1 MSRVYY
7 LSGRSKKKIPV
18 ALTGI
23 SHGKDSSF
31 RSFYLIPGSA
41 ELFIRVLDL
50 PPVPKRELANVIQ
63 MQIPGIY
70 PGSSQYHEFDFLPFQ
85 HEKGWRVVLYI
96 LKKQFLDEL
105 SRSFPEYQFISAFD
119 IFRHTTQS
127 SSYTAFLF
135 FPDFLEVWQIDEN
148 VPSKVTRI
156 PVTNLLN
163 QRVKKILSGDDIRE
177 RPHLFFTMDD
187 EQEIV
192 RKSIL
197 QDLSDSQESLNGEKT
212 GSWKTFSDCLSSLHV
227 DKRLFMKEEKP
238 FFDKASFVMSII
250 AFFTSLVLL
259 VSSFLL
265 SGDIGIEKKRVDD
278 ELNTL
283 RKEASLVQEE
293 LGSIDLLR
301 EELTAIKERVP
312 FNPYDLLSSVY
323 AILGS
328 SSKVSSLSVK
338 GKELTIVL
346 QTRDAIAKIEE
357 FNEYFSNVR
366 VSNIR
371 QMENGLESFT
381 LWAEVSR

>member
-7 LSGRSKKKIPV
+7 LSGRSRKKTPV
-18 ALTGI
+18 ALAGS
-23 SHGKDSSF
+23 SHRKDNSFSSL
-31 RSFYLIPGSA
+31 YLIPGSA
-41 ELFIRVLDL
+41 ELFIRVLEL

-70 PGSSQYHEFDFLPFQ
+70 PGSSQDHEFDFLPFP
-85 HEKGWRVVLYI
+85 HKKGWRVVLYI

-105 SRSFPEYQFISAFD
+105 SRSFPEYQLISAFD

-127 SSYTAFLF
+127 PSYNAFLF

-156 PVTNLLN
+156 PETNLLRE
-163 QRVKKILSGDDIRE
+163 RVQKILSEDDIKE
-177 RPHLFFTMDD
+177 RPLYFFTLDD
-187 EQEIV
+187 EQEMV
-192 RKSIL
+192 RESIMP
-197 QDLSDSQESLNGEKT
+197 EGGKT

-238 FFDKASFVMSII
+238 FFDRASFIMSIV
-250 AFFTSLVLL
+250 AFFGSLVILI
-259 VSSFLL
+259 SGFLL
-265 SGDIGIEKKRVDD
+265 YGDIGTEKKRVDD

-283 RKEASLVQEE
+283 RKEAALVQEE

-312 FNPYDLLSSVY
+312 LNPYDLLSSVY

-338 GKELTIVL
+338 GKELTIIL
-346 QTRDAIAKIEE
+346 QTRDAIGKIEE

-381 LWAEVSR
+381 LWAEVLR